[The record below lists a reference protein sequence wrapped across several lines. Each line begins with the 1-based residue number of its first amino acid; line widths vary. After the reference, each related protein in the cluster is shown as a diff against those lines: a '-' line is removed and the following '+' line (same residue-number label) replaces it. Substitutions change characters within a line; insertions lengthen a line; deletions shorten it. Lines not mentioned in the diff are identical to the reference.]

1 MRIALLQLNARL
13 GDPEGNGRRVEAAY
27 AGAVAAGAELVL
39 APELAIPGY
48 LAEDR
53 LWEPALRRRIERE
66 SHRLAAV
73 SGPVPL
79 LFGTARPAPSGRLW
93 NELWWCEDGGLRHC
107 AHKRVLPSYDVF
119 DEHRYFEP
127 DPSPQPLVAFRGQ
140 RIGLSICE
148 DLWADPQLG
157 NAPVDYGID
166 PIAELVA
173 AGATLILNGS
183 ASPSALGSYLPPGRT
198 APWAIPS
205 KDAQRCRLLPGL
217 AQKHRV
223 PIAYA
228 SRVGAE
234 SWLLFDGGSGL
245 ALPDGRWQGCEPFHE
260 GLHMVDTSLPGE
272 ALADGAGGFLAADG
286 PGSGDPRQ
294 SGQTGAGGAGDG
306 TFRWHRQRRGR
317 RPGGG
322 SRRPRARAGRGP
334 AHPVQQRESSALA
347 EQQARQLGISF
358 LSLDADAPFA
368 GFAGALE
375 RALPG
380 RAFSLTDEN
389 LQSRCRGSLLMA
401 LTSEPDVHR
410 RLGTGRVAVLNTG
423 NKSEAATGYFT
434 LYGDGIGA
442 FAPLGDCLKA
452 RVYAVARELG
462 EAVPRGVVERP
473 PTAELRP
480 DQTDEASLLP
490 YAQLDAILGTA
501 LEAQRPEEG
510 LADDLALLLE
520 GPALEQARAGLP
532 RILGLLRRTEFKR
545 RQLPFAFKVSP
556 KAFGAGR
563 RIPLTGLDPHR
574 CDIRASRRVAKWRRD
589 GLKIRFPLKE
599 CRFEP
604 TTGTRRAASLLS
616 RWWLRKPDCRRYP
629 SPSGRRGEVADART
643 QNAVA
648 SQTRGGNR
656 SPTTGT
662 SSWAPKGPFRYPVAG
677 SAFWLAVWVC
687 TEGDLIGVHEPA
699 PFMTW
704 ESTIFLI

>member
-1 MRIALLQLNARL
+1 MKIVLLQLNARL
-13 GDPEGNGRRVEAAY
+13 GDPEGNGRALEAAY
-27 AGAVAAGAELVL
+27 AEAVARGAELVL

-53 LWEPALRRRIERE
+53 LWETGLRRRIERE
-66 SHRLAAV
+66 SHRLASL
-73 SGPVPL
+73 SGSVPL

-93 NELWWCEDGGLRHC
+93 NELWWCEGGALRHC
-107 AHKRVLPSYDVF
+107 AHKRVLPSYDIF

-127 DPSPQPLVAFRGQ
+127 DPSPQPLVAFRGH

-157 NAPVDYGID
+157 NAPVGYGLD
-166 PIAELVA
+166 PIADLAA

-183 ASPSALGSYLPPGRT
+183 ASPSGLGSYLPPGRS

-205 KDAQRCRLLPGL
+205 KDAQRRRLLPGL
-217 AQKHRV
+217 AQKHGL

-260 GLHMVDTSLPGE
+260 GPLLVDIGQPGDAWRSVAEASWLRTALVMGIRDNLAKQGLE
-272 ALADGAGGFLAADG
+272 ALVLGLSGGIDSAVAAALAVEALG
-286 PGSGDPRQ
+286 PDRVLGVALPTRISSG
-294 SGQTGAGGAGDG
+294 
-306 TFRWHRQRRGR
+306 
-317 RPGGG
+317 
-322 SRRPRARAGRGP
+322 
-334 AHPVQQRESSALA
+334 ESSALA
-347 EQQARQLGISF
+347 EQQARHLGLGF
-358 LSLDADAPFA
+358 LDINVDAPFA
-368 GFAGALE
+368 GFTAALE
-375 RALPG
+375 QALPG
-380 RAFSLTDEN
+380 RAFGLTDEN

-401 LTSEPDVHR
+401 LTSEPEIHH
-410 RLGTGRVAVLNTG
+410 RLGTSRVAVLNTG

-480 DQTDEASLLP
+480 GQTDEASLLP
-490 YAQLDAILGTA
+490 YAQLDAILGAA

-510 LADDLALLLE
+510 LADDLALVLE
-520 GPALEQARAGLP
+520 GAALDQARASLP
-532 RILGLLRRTEFKR
+532 RILGLLRRSEFKR

-563 RIPLTGLDPHR
+563 RIPLTG
-574 CDIRASRRVAKWRRD
+574 A
-589 GLKIRFPLKE
+589 
-599 CRFEP
+599 
-604 TTGTRRAASLLS
+604 
-616 RWWLRKPDCRRYP
+616 
-629 SPSGRRGEVADART
+629 
-643 QNAVA
+643 
-648 SQTRGGNR
+648 
-656 SPTTGT
+656 
-662 SSWAPKGPFRYPVAG
+662 
-677 SAFWLAVWVC
+677 
-687 TEGDLIGVHEPA
+687 
-699 PFMTW
+699 
-704 ESTIFLI
+704 

>member
-13 GDPEGNGRRVEAAY
+13 GDPEGNGRVLEAAY
-27 AGAVAAGAELVL
+27 AEAVAAGAELVL

-53 LWEPALRRRIERE
+53 LWEQGLRHRIERE
-66 SHRLAAV
+66 SHRLAAL
-73 SGPVPL
+73 SGAVPL

-93 NELWWCEDGGLRHC
+93 NELWWCEGGTLRHC
-107 AHKRVLPSYDVF
+107 AHKRVLPSYDIF

-127 DPSPQPLVAFRGQ
+127 DLSPQPLVAFGGH

-157 NAPVDYGID
+157 NAPVDYGLD
-166 PIAELVA
+166 PIADLVA
-173 AGATLILNGS
+173 AGATLILNAS
-183 ASPSALGSYLPPGRT
+183 ASPSALGSWLPPGRT
-198 APWAIPS
+198 VPWAIPS
-205 KDAQRCRLLPGL
+205 KDAQRQRLLPGL
-217 AQKHRV
+217 ARKHTV

-245 ALPDGRWQGCEPFHE
+245 ALPDGRWQGCEPFHQ
-260 GLHMVDTSLPGE
+260 GLFMVDTGWSGAAWRPVEEGAWLRTALVLGIRENLAKQGLEAVVMGMSGGIDSAVAAALAVE
-272 ALADGAGGFLAADG
+272 ALG
-286 PGSGDPRQ
+286 PGRVLGVALPTRFSSG
-294 SGQTGAGGAGDG
+294 
-306 TFRWHRQRRGR
+306 
-317 RPGGG
+317 
-322 SRRPRARAGRGP
+322 
-334 AHPVQQRESSALA
+334 ESSALA
-347 EQQARQLGISF
+347 EQQARQLGLGF
-358 LSLDADAPFA
+358 LHINVDAPFA
-368 GFAGALE
+368 GFTAALE
-375 RALPG
+375 QALPG

-401 LTSEPDVHR
+401 LTSEPEVHR

-490 YAQLDAILGTA
+490 YAQLDAILGAA

-510 LADDLALLLE
+510 LSDDLALLLE
-520 GPALEQARAGLP
+520 GSALAQARASLP
-532 RILGLLRRTEFKR
+532 RILGLLRRMEFKR

-563 RIPLTGLDPHR
+563 RIPLTAL
-574 CDIRASRRVAKWRRD
+574 
-589 GLKIRFPLKE
+589 
-599 CRFEP
+599 
-604 TTGTRRAASLLS
+604 
-616 RWWLRKPDCRRYP
+616 
-629 SPSGRRGEVADART
+629 
-643 QNAVA
+643 
-648 SQTRGGNR
+648 
-656 SPTTGT
+656 
-662 SSWAPKGPFRYPVAG
+662 
-677 SAFWLAVWVC
+677 
-687 TEGDLIGVHEPA
+687 
-699 PFMTW
+699 
-704 ESTIFLI
+704 

>member
-1 MRIALLQLNARL
+1 MKIALLQLNARL
-13 GDPEGNGRRVEAAY
+13 GDPEGNGRALEAAY
-27 AGAVAAGAELVL
+27 AEAVTRGAELVL

-53 LWEPALRRRIERE
+53 LWETGLRRRIERE
-66 SHRLAAV
+66 SHRLAAL

-93 NELWWCEDGGLRHC
+93 NELWWCEGGALRHC
-107 AHKRVLPSYDVF
+107 AHKRVLPSYDIF

-127 DPSPQPLVAFRGQ
+127 DPSPQPLVAFRGH

-157 NAPVDYGID
+157 NAPVGYGVD
-166 PIAELVA
+166 PIADLAA

-183 ASPSALGSYLPPGRT
+183 ASPSGLGSYLPPGRS

-205 KDAQRCRLLPGL
+205 KDAQRQRLLPGL
-217 AQKHRV
+217 AQKHGV

-260 GLHMVDTSLPGE
+260 GPHLVDTSQPGE
-272 ALADGAGGFLAADG
+272 AWRTVAEASWLRTALVMGIRDNLAKQGLEALVLGLSGGIDSAVAAALAVEALG
-286 PGSGDPRQ
+286 PGRVLGVALPTRFSSG
-294 SGQTGAGGAGDG
+294 
-306 TFRWHRQRRGR
+306 
-317 RPGGG
+317 
-322 SRRPRARAGRGP
+322 
-334 AHPVQQRESSALA
+334 ESSALA
-347 EQQARQLGISF
+347 EQQARQLGLGF
-358 LSLDADAPFA
+358 LDINVDAPFA
-368 GFAGALE
+368 GFTAALE
-375 RALPG
+375 QALPD
-380 RAFSLTDEN
+380 RAFGLTDEN

-401 LTSEPDVHR
+401 LTSEPEIHH
-410 RLGTGRVAVLNTG
+410 RLGTSRVAVLNTG

-462 EAVPRGVVERP
+462 DAVPRGVVERP

-480 DQTDEASLLP
+480 GQTDEASLLP
-490 YAQLDAILGTA
+490 YAQLDAILGAA

-510 LADDLALLLE
+510 LGDDLALVLE
-520 GPALEQARAGLP
+520 GAALDQARTSLP
-532 RILGLLRRTEFKR
+532 RILGLLRRSEFKR

-563 RIPLTGLDPHR
+563 RIPLT
-574 CDIRASRRVAKWRRD
+574 
-589 GLKIRFPLKE
+589 
-599 CRFEP
+599 
-604 TTGTRRAASLLS
+604 SL
-616 RWWLRKPDCRRYP
+616 
-629 SPSGRRGEVADART
+629 
-643 QNAVA
+643 
-648 SQTRGGNR
+648 
-656 SPTTGT
+656 
-662 SSWAPKGPFRYPVAG
+662 
-677 SAFWLAVWVC
+677 
-687 TEGDLIGVHEPA
+687 
-699 PFMTW
+699 
-704 ESTIFLI
+704 

>member
-13 GDPEGNGRRVEAAY
+13 GDPEGNGRILEAAY
-27 AGAVAAGAELVL
+27 AEAVAAGAELVL

-53 LWEPALRRRIERE
+53 LWEQGLRHRIERE
-66 SHRLAAV
+66 SHRLAALT
-73 SGPVPL
+73 GKVPL

-93 NELWWCEDGGLRHC
+93 NELWWCEGGALRHC
-107 AHKRVLPSYDVF
+107 AHKRVLPSYDIF

-127 DPSPQPLVAFRGQ
+127 DLSPQPLVAFGGHRV
-140 RIGLSICE
+140 GLSICE

-166 PIAELVA
+166 PVADLVA
-173 AGATLILNGS
+173 AGATLILNAS
-183 ASPSALGSYLPPGRT
+183 ASPSGLGSWLPPGRT

-205 KDAQRCRLLPGL
+205 KDAQRQRLLPGL
-217 AQKHRV
+217 ARKHAV

-245 ALPDGRWQGCEPFHE
+245 ALPDGRWQGCEPFHQ
-260 GLHMVDTSLPGE
+260 GLSMVDTERPGAAWRPVEEGSWLRTALVLGIRENLAKQGLEAVVMGLSGGIDSAVAAALAVE
-272 ALADGAGGFLAADG
+272 ALG
-286 PGSGDPRQ
+286 PGRVLGVALPTRFSSG
-294 SGQTGAGGAGDG
+294 
-306 TFRWHRQRRGR
+306 
-317 RPGGG
+317 
-322 SRRPRARAGRGP
+322 
-334 AHPVQQRESSALA
+334 ESSALA
-347 EQQARQLGISF
+347 EQQARQLGMGF
-358 LSLDADAPFA
+358 LHINVDAPFA
-368 GFAGALE
+368 EFTAALE
-375 RALPG
+375 QALPG

-401 LTSEPDVHR
+401 LTSEPEVHR

-490 YAQLDAILGTA
+490 YAQLDAILGAA

-510 LADDLALLLE
+510 LAEDLALLLE
-520 GPALEQARAGLP
+520 GPALAQARASLP
-532 RILGLLRRTEFKR
+532 RILGLLRRMEFKR

-563 RIPLTGLDPHR
+563 RIPLTAL
-574 CDIRASRRVAKWRRD
+574 
-589 GLKIRFPLKE
+589 
-599 CRFEP
+599 
-604 TTGTRRAASLLS
+604 
-616 RWWLRKPDCRRYP
+616 
-629 SPSGRRGEVADART
+629 
-643 QNAVA
+643 
-648 SQTRGGNR
+648 
-656 SPTTGT
+656 
-662 SSWAPKGPFRYPVAG
+662 
-677 SAFWLAVWVC
+677 
-687 TEGDLIGVHEPA
+687 
-699 PFMTW
+699 
-704 ESTIFLI
+704 